1 MQVILLQDVKALGK
15 KGEMV
20 KVSEGYAR
28 NYLIPKNLAQPANA
42 GNINN
47 MKTQMAAKDFH
58 KAEEKAAAEALK
70 AKLDGATVTFSLKA
84 GAGGKMFGS
93 VTAKEIS
100 DELKRLFST
109 EIDKKK
115 INLPVAI
122 KSFGE
127 YTAEIKLYP
136 EVAAKIK
143 VFAKEQE

>member
-1 MQVILLQDVKALGK
+1 MQVILLQDVKSLGK

-28 NYLIPKNLAQPANA
+28 NYLFPKKIAQEANA

-47 MKTQMAAKDFH
+47 MNTQKAAKDFH
-58 KAEEKAAAEALK
+58 KAEEKAAAEELK
-70 AKLDGATVTFSLKA
+70 SKIDGSKIVFKLKA

-100 DELKRLFST
+100 EEINKLYSIN
-109 EIDKKK
+109 IDKKK
-115 INLPVAI
+115 INLPVAV

-136 EVAAKIK
+136 EVSAKIK
-143 VFAKEQE
+143 VFATELN

>member
-1 MQVILLQDVKALGK
+1 MQVILLQDVKSLGK

-28 NYLIPKNLAQPANA
+28 NYLFPKKIAQEANA

-47 MKTQMAAKDFH
+47 MNTQKAAKDFH

-70 AKLDGATVTFSLKA
+70 GKIDGVTVTFSLKA

-93 VTAKEIS
+93 ITAKEIAE
-100 DELKRLFST
+100 ELKRLYSID
-109 EIDKKK
+109 IDKKK
-115 INLPVAI
+115 INLPVAV
-122 KSFGE
+122 KGFGE

-136 EVAAKIK
+136 EVSAKIK
-143 VFAKEQE
+143 VFAKERD

>member
-28 NYLIPKNLAQPANA
+28 NYLFPKKIAQEANA

-47 MKTQMAAKDFH
+47 MNTQKAAKDFH

-70 AKLDGATVTFSLKA
+70 GKIDGVTVTFSLKA

-93 VTAKEIS
+93 ITAKEIAE
-100 DELKRLFST
+100 ELKRLYSID
-109 EIDKKK
+109 IDKKK
-115 INLPVAI
+115 INLPVAV
-122 KSFGE
+122 KGFGE

-136 EVAAKIK
+136 EVSAKIK
-143 VFAKEQE
+143 VFAKERD